1 MMKNVIYI
9 CLFLFVGNVFSQEKP
24 KNISEVEK
32 IKTTKVNNGEGIVE
46 KKIKVTTREEQAI
59 EFDEKDKNKTDK
71 DIIESPVKVK
81 KTIEIDNDNDRL
93 YDSMVEIGYYEFEG
107 NRYNFRKMNNGF
119 LVSSDNKENSNSF
132 GNIERF
138 NKENHYLFRNAE
150 TTGIGYFN
158 NEGNFIIEYYDKK
171 SGELVSKEFMS
182 IK

>member
-1 MMKNVIYI
+1 MKNVIHI
-9 CLFLFVGNVFSQEKP
+9 CLFLFVANVFAQEKP
-24 KNISEVEK
+24 KNISEEEK
-32 IKTTKVNNGEGIVE
+32 VKTIKVDNGKEIVE

-71 DIIESPVKVK
+71 DIIVSPVKVK

-93 YDSMVEIGYYEFEG
+93 YDTMTEIGYYEFEG
-107 NRYNFRKMNNGF
+107 NRYNFKKMNNGF
-119 LVSSDNKENSNSF
+119 LVSSENKENSNIF

-138 NKENHYLFRNAE
+138 NKENHYLFHNAE

-158 NEGNFIIEYYDKK
+158 TEGNFIVEYYDKK
-171 SGELVSKEFMS
+171 SGELVSKEFMA